1 MRAEAEHIAI
11 SKSKGIQIDWKDGHR
26 SAYTLAYLRDE
37 CPCATCTGAHGTVP
51 QKTNYSAEEAK
62 PANPFKMYTPTL
74 KMLKVEEVGA
84 YAATRGGWL
93 ESVLAGM
100 EEGLRGALRERARLA
115 ALGSGVARINHDL
128 RNILASEIPIRFD
141 FARGRALG

>member
-84 YAATRGGWL
+84 YAIQIQWSDGH
-93 ESVLAGM
+93 
-100 EEGLRGALRERARLA
+100 
-115 ALGSGVARINHDL
+115 GSGIYSFDHLRRICNCDQCKSL
-128 RNILASEIPIRFD
+128 IQ
-141 FARGRALG
+141 